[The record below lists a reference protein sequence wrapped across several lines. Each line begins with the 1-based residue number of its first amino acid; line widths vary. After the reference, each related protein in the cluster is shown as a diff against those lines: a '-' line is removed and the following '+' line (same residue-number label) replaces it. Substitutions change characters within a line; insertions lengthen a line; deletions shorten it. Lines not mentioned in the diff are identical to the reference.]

1 MPSLSSHSSGIHISK
16 SDLFVNELYSFLHM
30 RKIREVVGIN
40 NAITNGDGCSHSL
53 EIGIFNESNLPDEI
67 AFDHRSIL
75 SDYFKRAF

>member
-1 MPSLSSHSSGIHISK
+1 
-16 SDLFVNELYSFLHM
+16 M

-53 EIGIFNESNLPDEI
+53 EIGIFNKSNLPDEI